1 MDVNNQVS
9 MLRRYYKLEIN
20 RVYDL
25 KFQMKL
31 MSVMS
36 FNRDKYSRII
46 KSVEIISSIIESA
59 VIDCNPKRI
68 LKYLVI
74 LRVNIDDFIIQVD
87 KEYNKLWDNKL
98 TH

>member
-9 MLRRYYKLEIN
+9 MLRSYYKLEIN

-36 FNRDKYSRII
+36 FNRDKYSKIL
-46 KSVEIISSIIESA
+46 KSIEVISSIIESA
-59 VIDCNPKRI
+59 VIDCNPRRI

-74 LRVNIDDFIIQVD
+74 LRVSIDDLIFQVD
-87 KEYNKLWDNKL
+87 MEYNKLWDSKL